1 MDTRPDPIPKRMHTL
16 TDFGDTAVV
25 LPLSVVI
32 SWWLLRHHS
41 RRVLVAWIIA
51 LSLCITITALS
62 KTYLYAC
69 PIGTDLVSPSGHTS
83 LSTPSYGAI
92 ALAIAVEESRI
103 LQTSVLGAGIGF
115 IFAIAG
121 SRVVLNTH
129 SVLEVGIGI
138 LIGITTLGLFTSYY
152 LRWRNEGAP
161 LLMLVLPAI
170 VVIAVFH
177 GQELRIELVLHAI
190 SHHSYRKLRLHP
202 MSVQMALHRRA
213 VGPTLRKTSVD

>member
-1 MDTRPDPIPKRMHTL
+1 MHTL

-32 SWWLLRHHS
+32 SSWLLCHHS
-41 RRVLVAWIIA
+41 RRVLVAWMIA

-69 PIGTDLVSPSGHTS
+69 PIRSDLVSPSGHTS
-83 LSTPSYGAI
+83 LSTLTYGAI
-92 ALAIAVEESRI
+92 ALVIAAEESRI

-121 SRVVLNTH
+121 SRVVLNAH
-129 SVLEVGIGI
+129 SALEVGIGI
-138 LIGITTLGLFTSYY
+138 LIGIATLALFTLYY

-161 LLMLVLPAI
+161 LLMLVLTSI
-170 VVIAVFH
+170 LVIAVFH
-177 GQELRIELVLHAI
+177 GQELRFESVLHAI
-190 SHHSYRKLRLHP
+190 SHHLRLA
-202 MSVQMALHRRA
+202 SFTCIR
-213 VGPTLRKTSVD
+213 